1 MAFDLATAKPAGA
14 QSPARP
20 SKFDLSTARPAEN
33 VSAASLIPGASQEQ
47 LAAARAGAVPADN
60 QEDNLLGKLASPV
73 DAALGVASGIVSPV
87 LAVPAGFIKS
97 AYDEKINGVVRSPQE
112 NATAIME
119 RLQYQPATATG
130 RRILEAIGTAAPVLA
145 ALPGLGPELQQ
156 LGQATRAGTGALRE
170 LAAPTAAIQNAADD
184 AARAGGGRLRD
195 LVRRPAEPSLAGVGA
210 ARSPETTV
218 RQQRAASLGLSPLT
232 QGQATREPSQVRFE
246 RNTAKTPEG
255 GPLNNR
261 FVQQNQELLG
271 KFSEF
276 ADETGAQTGTLRA
289 AGGVVNDAL
298 VAEYNAARG
307 KVRDAYARARQA
319 GQLEEPV
326 SYKGLS
332 DFLSQHTAEMDTN
345 NVPML
350 NYVRSRL
357 QQLDPEG
364 TGMLTVNQLE
374 ELRKGAGRLT
384 QEGTPNAAYIGDVK
398 RAIDGATETAA
409 GTLYQQARRLNQNM
423 ANRFENVGA
432 VDKLLRTKRGTNDR
446 VVALENVADHV
457 IVNGSLDDMLAVR
470 RALTATGSEQG
481 AQAWRE
487 LQGAGINRL
496 RDALFPENG
505 AQDSAGNIL
514 PRPAALKKL
523 VTNMDAEGKLERLYG
538 KQGAQQIRDLAD
550 AAVDVNYQT
559 GANTSNTAQALDDLF
574 RQRAT
579 GLLKVVPGG
588 RAIAEFVEGRAQSR
602 AIRKRVSESLGEEQ
616 R

>member
-1 MAFDLATAKPAGA
+1 MAFDLATAKPMA
-14 QSPARP
+14 ARTG
-20 SKFDLSTARPAEN
+20 KFDLSTARPAEN

-97 AYDEKINGVVRSPQE
+97 AYDEKVNGVVRSPQE

-184 AARAGGGRLRD
+184 AARAGGGRIRD

-210 ARSPETTV
+210 ARSPEATL
-218 RQQRAASLGLSPLT
+218 RQQRAASLGVSPLT

-261 FVQQNQELLG
+261 FVQQNQELLM
-271 KFSEF
+271 KFDDLREQ
-276 ADETGAQTGTLRA
+276 TGAQAPSMRA
-289 AGGVVNDAL
+289 AGGVIDQAL
-298 VAEYNAARG
+298 VDEYAKAQKQVNAAYL
-307 KVRDAYARARQA
+307 KAEEA
-319 GQLEEPV
+319 GQAVEPV
-326 SYKGLS
+326 SYQAIS
-332 DFLSQHTAEMDTN
+332 DYLGTKNAEMKTN
-345 NVPML
+345 NAPVL
-350 NYVRSRL
+350 NYVRAKL
-357 QQLDPEG
+357 QELDPRG
-364 TGMLTVNQLE
+364 TGKIPVNDLE
-374 ELRKGAGRLT
+374 ELRKGAGRVV
-384 QEGTPNAAYIGDVK
+384 QESTADPAFINQVK
-398 RAIDGATETAA
+398 AAIDSSMDEAT
-409 GTLYQQARRLNQNM
+409 GSLYQQARALNREK
-423 ANRFENVGA
+423 ANRFENVGT
-432 VDKLLRTKRGTNDR
+432 VDKLLRTKGNSNDR
-446 VVALENVADHV
+446 YVALQDVTDHV
-457 IVNGSLDDMLAVR
+457 MDNIDGMRQVR
-470 RALTATGSEQG
+470 NILQSRAAGEKG

-487 LQGAGINRL
+487 VQGAGLERL
-496 RDALFPENG
+496 RDTLFPPQYQ
-505 AQDSAGNIL
+505 QDGIASA
-514 PRPAALKKL
+514 RPAAFKKAI
-523 VTNMDAEGKLERLYG
+523 VEMDADGRLQALYG
-538 KQGAQQIRDLAD
+538 KQGAQVLRDLAD
-550 AAVDVNYQT
+550 TAVDINFQQ

>member
-1 MAFDLATAKPAGA
+1 MAFDLATAMPVKKGGFDLATAKPVGVTTAGA
-14 QSPARP
+14 
-20 SKFDLSTARPAEN
+20 
-33 VSAASLIPGASQEQ
+33 AAIPGASAEQ
-47 LAAARAGAVPADN
+47 QAAARAGMAQQPE
-60 QEDNLLGKLASPV
+60 QQDNLLGKVVSPV
-73 DAALGVASGIVSPV
+73 DAALGLASSIVTPV
-87 LAVPAGFIKS
+87 VAVPGGFIKS
-97 AYDEKINGVVRSPQE
+97 AYDELTGGPSRSPEE
-112 NATAIME
+112 NAVAI
-119 RLQYQPATATG
+119 RNRIQYQPATATG
-130 RRILEAIGTAAPVLA
+130 RRILETIGEAAPVLE
-145 ALPGLGPELQQ
+145 ALPGMAGEVSQ
-156 LGQATRAGTGALRE
+156 LGRSVASGTGALRN
-170 LAAPTAAIQNAADD
+170 LAAPTAAIQNAADE
-184 AARAGGGRLRD
+184 AAAAGSGRLRD
-195 LVRRPAEPSLAGVGA
+195 LVRKPQEPSLSGVGA
-210 ARSPETTV
+210 ARSPEATV
-218 RQQRAASLGLSPLT
+218 RQQRAANLGLSPLT
-232 QGQATREPSQVRFE
+232 EGQATREPSQVRFE

-261 FVQQNQELLG
+261 FVQHNQELLG

-298 VAEYNAARG
+298 VAEYNAAKA
-307 KVRDAYARARQA
+307 KVRDAYAKAREA

-332 DFLSQHTAEMDTN
+332 DYLAQHTAEIETN

-350 NYVRSRL
+350 NYVRSKL
-357 QQLDPEG
+357 AQLDPEG
-364 TGMLTVNQLE
+364 TGVLTVNQLE

-384 QEGTPNAAYIGDVK
+384 QDGTPNAAFIGDVK
-398 RAIDGATETAA
+398 RAIDASTENAA
-409 GTLYQQARRLNQNM
+409 GQLYQQARRLNQNM

-446 VVALENVADHV
+446 AVAVENVVDHV
-457 IVNGSLDDMLAVR
+457 LVNGSLDDMLNVR
-470 RALTATGSEQG
+470 RALTASGGEQG

-514 PRPAALKKL
+514 PRPSALKKL
-523 VTNMDAEGKLERLYG
+523 VTDLDNEGKLQRLYG

-559 GANTSNTAQALDDLF
+559 GANTSGTGADIRDLF
-574 RQRAT
+574 QQKT
-579 GLLKVVPGG
+579 NSLLKRLPGVG
-588 RAIAEFVEGRAQSR
+588 PLVDYAASR
-602 AIRKRVSESLGEEQ
+602 AEAKATQQRVSRALGQQEQ